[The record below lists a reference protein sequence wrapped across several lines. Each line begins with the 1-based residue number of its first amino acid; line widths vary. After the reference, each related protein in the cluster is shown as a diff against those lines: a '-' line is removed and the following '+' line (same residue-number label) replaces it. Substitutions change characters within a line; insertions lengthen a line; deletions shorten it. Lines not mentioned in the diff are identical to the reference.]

1 MDSLPDD
8 LIRYMFY
15 CIHKNDLYSFKSLSK
30 QFNALVSTKLLAKLM
45 LLNKLHNYSQI
56 TKCVNANCY
65 RDTKD
70 LFYNVYMRHNTL
82 YRHSHQRAINKKTI
96 IYKRLNYEVT
106 SPYCDIC
113 FKTYILEEDFPKYV
127 LRLR

>member
-30 QFNALVSTKLLAKLM
+30 QFNTLVSTKLLAKLM
-45 LLNKLHNYSQI
+45 LLNKLHNYIPI

-65 RDTKD
+65 RDSKD
-70 LFYNVYMRHNTL
+70 IFYNVYMRHNTL

-96 IYKRLNYEVT
+96 IHKRLNYEVT
-106 SPYCDIC
+106 SPYCYIC

>member
-1 MDSLPDD
+1 MDSLPHDI
-8 LIRYMFY
+8 LTHILY
-15 CIHKNDLYSFKSLSK
+15 CVDKNDLCSFKSLSK
-30 QFNALVSTKLLAKLM
+30 QFNTLVSTKLLAKLM
-45 LLNKLHNYSQI
+45 LLNKLHNYSPI

-65 RDTKD
+65 RDTKY

-96 IYKRLNYEVT
+96 IHKRLNYEVI
-106 SPYCDIC
+106 SPYCYIC
-113 FKTYILEEDFPKYV
+113 FMTHVLNEDFPKYI

>member
-8 LIRYMFY
+8 TLIHIFY
-15 CIHKNDLYSFKSLSK
+15 CIHKNDFNSFKSLSK
-30 QFNALVSTKLLAKLM
+30 QFNTLVTTKLLVKLM
-45 LLNKLHNYSQI
+45 LLNKLHNYSPI

-82 YRHSHQRAINKKTI
+82 YRHSHQCAINKKTI
-96 IYKRLNYEVT
+96 IHKKLNYEVI
-106 SPYCDIC
+106 SP
-113 FKTYILEEDFPKYV
+113 
-127 LRLR
+127 